1 MSKQRKFSDVVNLSD
16 MLVNDNK
23 NQVLEIPLDSIN
35 IDNEQPRKYFDD
47 KELFELSESIAA
59 NGLLT
64 PVSVRQVED
73 GYILNYGE
81 RRYKA
86 HQLLKAKTI
95 KAIIDNNY
103 NENDKLAKQ
112 LIENIQ
118 RSNLNAFEISA
129 AIQELL
135 NKGKKKGEIAEIL
148 GKSNAFI
155 SQYINFSKLPD
166 ILSNLYRDNKCSDIT
181 LLNELNTLYKKY
193 KDDVIIWIN
202 SDRDI
207 NRSNVKMFREYLENK
222 PADVTEETANQ
233 EYDSAAANVTEE
245 TANQE
250 YDSAA
255 ANVTEETANQEYDS
269 AAANELI
276 YIEDVTVEEDFQI
289 RIKQN
294 TSNEYI
300 IIGEIYDDIYKKLI
314 EEALKNRPLQV

>member
-23 NQVLEIPLDSIN
+23 NQVLEIPLDSIKL
-35 IDNEQPRKYFDD
+35 DNEQPRKYFDD

-222 PADVTEETANQ
+222 PADVTEESANQ
-233 EYDSAAANVTEE
+233 EYDSAAADDVTEE
-245 TANQE
+245 TANHE
-250 YDSAA
+250 YDS
-255 ANVTEETANQEYDS
+255 TE
-269 AAANELI
+269 
-276 YIEDVTVEEDFQI
+276 
-289 RIKQN
+289 
-294 TSNEYI
+294 
-300 IIGEIYDDIYKKLI
+300 
-314 EEALKNRPLQV
+314 P

>member
-1 MSKQRKFSDVVNLSD
+1 MSKQRKFSDVVSLSD

-23 NQVLEIPLDSIN
+23 NQVLEIPLDSIK

-64 PVSVRQVED
+64 PVSVRQGED

-103 NENDKLAKQ
+103 SEEDKLAKQ

-129 AIQELL
+129 AIQDLL

-202 SDRDI
+202 SDREI

-222 PADVTEETANQ
+222 PADVTEEAANQ

-245 TANQE
+245 AANQE

-255 ANVTEETANQEYDS
+255 ANVTEEAANQEYDS
-269 AAANELI
+269 AATNELI
-276 YIEDVTVEEDFQI
+276 YIEDVTVEEDFKI